1 MKEPQTSEEDPS
13 PTSAVVGESKSNQL
27 EMRSVVTATA
37 KGGKTQTKLILPEV
51 RRTKTLDFE
60 LLFFKADYT
69 YTEIEKNKF
78 FLCKKLVKI

>member
-1 MKEPQTSEEDPS
+1 
-13 PTSAVVGESKSNQL
+13 
-27 EMRSVVTATA
+27 MRSVVTATA

-69 YTEIEKNKF
+69 VIEKNKF

>member
-1 MKEPQTSEEDPS
+1 
-13 PTSAVVGESKSNQL
+13 
-27 EMRSVVTATA
+27 MRSVVTATA
-37 KGGKTQTKLILPEV
+37 KGGKTQTKLIPSEV

-69 YTEIEKNKF
+69 VIEKNKF

>member
-1 MKEPQTSEEDPS
+1 
-13 PTSAVVGESKSNQL
+13 
-27 EMRSVVTATA
+27 MRSVVTATA

-69 YTEIEKNKF
+69 VECRFNELSGQHQK
-78 FLCKKLVKI
+78 VR

>member
-1 MKEPQTSEEDPS
+1 
-13 PTSAVVGESKSNQL
+13 
-27 EMRSVVTATA
+27 MRSVVTATA
-37 KGGKTQTKLILPEV
+37 KDGKTQTKLIPSEV

-69 YTEIEKNKF
+69 VIEKNKF

>member
-1 MKEPQTSEEDPS
+1 M
-13 PTSAVVGESKSNQL
+13 VGESKSNQL

-69 YTEIEKNKF
+69 VIEKNKF

>member
-1 MKEPQTSEEDPS
+1 
-13 PTSAVVGESKSNQL
+13 
-27 EMRSVVTATA
+27 MRSIVTATA
-37 KGGKTQTKLILPEV
+37 KGGKTQTKLIPSEV

-69 YTEIEKNKF
+69 VIEKNKF